1 MSQADLIFYIIKLS
15 LGGLTA
21 FTALLLWGRTR
32 DGAWMSLVAGVLI
45 RYAGTVYE
53 MMQDFGIVFSSDIY
67 IFGIPVLEL
76 LFAVLPM
83 VFIIL
88 AFVLMIFKTK

>member
-1 MSQADLIFYIIKLS
+1 MAKADLIFYIIKLS

-21 FTALLLWGRTR
+21 FLALLLWGKTR

-53 MMQDFGIVFSSDIY
+53 MMKDFGIVFSSDIY
-67 IFGIPVLEL
+67 LFGISLLEL
-76 LFAVLPM
+76 LFAVLPQ

-88 AFVLMIFKTK
+88 AFVLMIFKTR